1 MRPQPWWDRENRP
14 VESSPPSA
22 PRRRAARIGRLP
34 DQLGRYGGPS
44 RAPSRLPGIVA
55 PARSAW
61 QPRVG
66 HERGAVWIEPR
77 VVGEVRYTE
86 MLLGPVRGAELW
98 SETSKDHGDNAVQ
111 DSQFSD

>member
-1 MRPQPWWDRENRP
+1 
-14 VESSPPSA
+14 
-22 PRRRAARIGRLP
+22 
-34 DQLGRYGGPS
+34 
-44 RAPSRLPGIVA
+44 
-55 PARSAW
+55 
-61 QPRVG
+61 
-66 HERGAVWIEPR
+66 VWIEPR